1 MEQSAS
7 KTSRHARGQYLG
19 YVMLALAMVMLGS
32 SFVAAKAMIDEVPK
46 FMALAFR
53 LGLASLIMLPIV
65 AVREGS
71 LPRMDKEG
79 WLLLLVLGGVG
90 VVLFNWLMFS
100 SYERT
105 TACSAGII
113 FGMLPIAIAGLS
125 WLMLRERATNAAL
138 VAVLLA
144 ALGTAQL
151 NLDGGVNLIV
161 EPVVLIG
168 NLMVVAAVLCE
179 GLFSVIGKRLTAR
192 LSPLGLAALLSFIC
206 FLMVLPLGV
215 HEALAFDFAAM
226 AASDLLGLIW
236 WAFASG
242 IGYFFLWLAGLARVD
257 ASKAA
262 VFTVFL
268 PVSTVGLAGLILG
281 EAIHATHILGMVTA
295 LAAILL
301 VAFKPSIRR
310 FRPRV
315 LSRSFSASVP
325 SR

>member
-1 MEQSAS
+1 
-7 KTSRHARGQYLG
+7 
-19 YVMLALAMVMLGS
+19 MLALAMIMLGS
-32 SFVAAKAMIDEVPK
+32 SFVAAKAMIEEVPK
-46 FMALAFR
+46 FLALAFR
-53 LGLASLIMLPIV
+53 LGLATLIMLPIV
-65 AVREGS
+65 VVRERS

-79 WLLLLVLGGVG
+79 WFSLLVLGGVG

-125 WLMLRERATNAAL
+125 WLMLRERPTSAAL
-138 VAVLLA
+138 FAVLLA

-151 NLDGGVNLIV
+151 NLDGGLNLMV

-179 GLFSVIGKRLTAR
+179 GLFSVLGKRLTAR

-215 HEALAFDFAAM
+215 REALAFDFAAM
-226 AASDLLGLIW
+226 AASDLIGLVW

-268 PVSTVGLAGLILG
+268 PVSTVGLAALILG
-281 EAIHATHILGMVTA
+281 EAILMRHILGMVAA

-301 VAFKPSIRR
+301 VAFQSSFRR
-310 FRPRV
+310 FRPRA
-315 LSRSFSASVP
+315 LSKTFSASVP

>member
-1 MEQSAS
+1 
-7 KTSRHARGQYLG
+7 
-19 YVMLALAMVMLGS
+19 MLALAMIMLGS
-32 SFVAAKAMIDEVPK
+32 SFVAAKAMIEEVPK
-46 FMALAFR
+46 FLALAFR
-53 LGLASLIMLPIV
+53 LGLASLILLPIA
-65 AVREGS
+65 AVRDRR

-79 WLLLLVLGGVG
+79 WALLLVLGVVG

-125 WLMLRERATNAAL
+125 WLMLRERPTGAAL
-138 VAVLLA
+138 FAVLLA

-151 NLDGGVNLIV
+151 NLDGGPNLIV
-161 EPVVLIG
+161 EPVALIG

-179 GLFSVIGKRLTAR
+179 GLFSVLGKRLTAR

-206 FLMVLPLGV
+206 FLIVLPLGV
-215 HEALAFDFAAM
+215 HEALAFDFAALT
-226 AASDLLGLIW
+226 ASDLFGLVW

-268 PVSTVGLAGLILG
+268 PVSTVSFAGLILG
-281 EAIHATHILGMVTA
+281 ESVLTTHIIGTVAA

-301 VAFKPSIRR
+301 IAFQPSIRI
-310 FRPRV
+310 FR
-315 LSRSFSASVP
+315 SRAHPKSLSASVP